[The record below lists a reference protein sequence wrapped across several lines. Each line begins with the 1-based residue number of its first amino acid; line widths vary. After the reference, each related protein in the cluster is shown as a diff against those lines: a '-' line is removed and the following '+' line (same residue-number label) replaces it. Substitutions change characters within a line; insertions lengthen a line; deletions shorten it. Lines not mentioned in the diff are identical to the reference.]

1 VPAQPLIDFERL
13 DLTQT
18 VRDSAEVRRLCLQRN
33 RLSMLDAVVHI
44 GGLDGLVVGYKD
56 VSPDDWWA
64 PDHFPGRPIFPGALQ
79 IEGAAQLC
87 AYHFLDS
94 RPEMQHK
101 LVGFGGVNDARFRGV
116 VAPPARL
123 YFAAKPLRLRSTM
136 FTYQAQGFV
145 DGKLVMEAEI
155 LGVILD

>member
-13 DLTQT
+13 DLTQI

-33 RLSMLDAVVHI
+33 RLSMLDAVVHL

-56 VSPDDWWA
+56 VKPDDWWA

-87 AYHFLDS
+87 SYHFLDS
-94 RPEMQHK
+94 RPEMQER

-123 YFAAKPLRLRSTM
+123 YFAAKPLRVRSTM

>member
-1 VPAQPLIDFERL
+1 MPAQPLIDFARI
-13 DLTQT
+13 DLTKT

-33 RLSMLDAVVHI
+33 RFAMLDEIVHI
-44 GGLDGLVVGYKD
+44 DGLGGLVVGYKD
-56 VSPDDWWA
+56 VRLDDWWA

-94 RPEMQHK
+94 QKQMQHK
-101 LVGFGGVNDARFRGV
+101 LVGFGGVDGARFRGV
-116 VAPPARL
+116 VTPPARL

>member
-1 VPAQPLIDFERL
+1 MPSQPLIDFASV
-13 DLTQT
+13 DLSRIL
-18 VRDSAEVRRLCLQRN
+18 RDSAEVRRLCPQRN
-33 RLSMLDAVVHI
+33 RFAMLDAIVHSD
-44 GGLDGLVVGYKD
+44 GADGLVVGFKD
-56 VSPDDWWA
+56 VAESDWWA

-94 RPEMQHK
+94 RPQMQHR

-123 YFAAKPLRLRSTM
+123 YFAAKPVRLRSTM

-155 LGVILD
+155 LGVIID

>member
-1 VPAQPLIDFERL
+1 MPSQPLIDLATL
-13 DLTQT
+13 DLSRT
-18 VRDSAEVRRLCLQRN
+18 VRDRAEVRRLCLQRN
-33 RLSMLDAVVHI
+33 RFAMLDEIVYMEGA
-44 GGLDGLVVGYKD
+44 DGLVVGFKD
-56 VSPDDWWA
+56 VAPDDWWA

-94 RPEMQHK
+94 RPEMQTK

-116 VAPPARL
+116 VNPPARL
-123 YFAAKPLRLRSTM
+123 YFAAKAVRLRSTM

-145 DGKLVMEAEI
+145 EGKMVMEAQI